1 MGGLGVV
8 LDGPGRQ
15 SGLREELEETLEGC
29 PALRDVGKL
38 YREAQGAHR
47 RLSVLDIRVYE

>member
-1 MGGLGVV
+1 MGGLVVV

-15 SGLREELEETLEGC
+15 SGLREELGETLEGC

-38 YREAQGAHR
+38 CREAQGAYR